1 MKKHT
6 DGFRRLNNYI
16 GTQLFFLVAVPIEQI
31 LQDLAVIMI
40 IASAMTLLFYKLKQP
55 IVIGFI
61 IAGVIIG
68 PHTPPFSLIHND
80 EVLNLFAE
88 LGVILLL
95 FTVGME
101 FPIQKL
107 RNIGRK
113 AIIIATTEAF
123 GTLTVGFFVAQ
134 ALGLGFYDSLFIALA
149 ISVTSTVIVMRV
161 LGELN
166 MMRDESATLIL
177 GTAII
182 EDIIIISLLAI
193 FQSMGTSGNISVNE
207 IALSIGVTVGFI
219 AVVLVLGSKIVPKL
233 MDAIARTN
241 QHDVLIV
248 AAAGVAFGLAFAS
261 SELGISV
268 AAGAFFAGVLVAESR
283 SHSVTSILANPVK
296 DIFAALFFVSV
307 DALMDFKLMSQ
318 FIVPALILIGVSIG
332 AKFLT
337 VYVSSRL
344 QGISNITSSRTAVGL
359 SSSGGEIALV
369 VAKGGIDVGVANP
382 IVLPMVGT
390 MTIITTFI
398 SPYVIKYGWRFTE
411 RFKKGHNNKQQ
422 NSSDPDKNPSEKQP

>member
-1 MKKHT
+1 
-6 DGFRRLNNYI
+6 
-16 GTQLFFLVAVPIEQI
+16 VAVPIEQI

-40 IASAMTLLFYKLKQP
+40 IASAMTLVFYKLKQP

-123 GTLTVGFFVAQ
+123 GTLTIGFFVAQ
-134 ALGLGFYDSLFIALA
+134 TLGLGFYDSLFIALS

-166 MMRDESATLIL
+166 MMKDEAATLIL

-182 EDIIIISLLAI
+182 EDILIISLLAI
-193 FQSMGTSGNISVNE
+193 FQSMGTSGNISINE
-207 IALSIGVTVGFI
+207 IAISVGVTIGFI

-233 MDAIARTN
+233 MDVIARTN

-248 AAAGVAFGLAFAS
+248 AAVGVAFGLAFVS
-261 SELGISV
+261 FQLGISV

-283 SHSVTSILANPVK
+283 SHSVTSILATPVK

-307 DALMDFKLMSQ
+307 GALMDFKLIPL

-337 VYVSSRL
+337 VYASSRL
-344 QGISNITSSRTAVGL
+344 QRISNITSARNAVGL

-369 VAKGGIDVGVANP
+369 VAKGGIDVGAANP
-382 IVLPMVGT
+382 IILPMVGT

-398 SPYVIKYGWRFTE
+398 SPYVIKYGWKFTE
-411 RFKKGHNNKQQ
+411 RFRNGRNNKKQ
-422 NSSDPDKNPSEKQP
+422 NSPHPDKNPNENQS

>member
-1 MKKHT
+1 ME
-6 DGFRRLNNYI
+6 
-16 GTQLFFLVAVPIEQI
+16 VPIEQI
-31 LQDLAVIMI
+31 LQDFAVIMI
-40 IASAMTLLFYKLKQP
+40 IASVMTLIFYRLKQP

-61 IAGVIIG
+61 VAGIIIG
-68 PHTPPFSLIHND
+68 PHTPPFSLIHNSD
-80 EVLNLFAE
+80 VLNLFAE
-88 LGVILLL
+88 MGVILLL

-107 RNIGRK
+107 RKIGRK
-113 AIIIATTEAF
+113 AIIIATSEAL
-123 GTLTVGFFVAQ
+123 GTLAIGFFTAQ
-134 ALGLGFYDSLFIALA
+134 ALGLAFYDSLFIALA

-166 MMRDESATLIL
+166 MMKDESATLIL

-193 FQSMGTSGNISVNE
+193 FQSSGVSGDISVNE
-207 IALSIGVTVGFI
+207 IIISVAITIGFI
-219 AVVLVLGSKIVPKL
+219 AGILVVGSKIVPKL
-233 MDAIARTN
+233 IDIVARTN

-248 AAAGVAFGLAFAS
+248 AAVGVAFGFAFIS
-261 SELGISV
+261 FQLGISV
-268 AAGAFFAGVLVAESR
+268 AAGAFFAGVLIAESR
-283 SHSVTSILANPVK
+283 SHAVTSVLATPVK

-307 DALMDFKLMSQ
+307 GALMDFKLIPI

-332 AKFLT
+332 AKFVT
-337 VYVSSRL
+337 VYLSSRL
-344 QGISNITSSRTAVGL
+344 QKVNNLTSARTAVGL

-369 VAKGGIDVGVANP
+369 VAKGGIDTGAASAF
-382 IVLPMVGT
+382 ILPMIGT

-411 RFKKGHNNKQQ
+411 RLRKNQ
-422 NSSDPDKNPSEKQP
+422 NSNDKNSPSVIS

>member
-1 MKKHT
+1 ME
-6 DGFRRLNNYI
+6 
-16 GTQLFFLVAVPIEQI
+16 VPIEQI
-31 LQDLAVIMI
+31 LQDFAVIMI
-40 IASAMTLLFYKLKQP
+40 IASVMTLIFYRLKQP

-61 IAGVIIG
+61 VAGIIIG
-68 PHTPPFSLIHND
+68 PHTPPFSLIHNSD
-80 EVLNLFAE
+80 VLNLFAE
-88 LGVILLL
+88 MGVILLL

-113 AIIIATTEAF
+113 AIIIATSEAL
-123 GTLTVGFFVAQ
+123 GTLAIGFFTAQ

-166 MMRDESATLIL
+166 MMKDESTTLIL

-182 EDIIIISLLAI
+182 EDIIVISLLAI
-193 FQSMGTSGNISVNE
+193 FQSSGVSGDISVNE
-207 IALSIGVTVGFI
+207 IIISIATTIGFI
-219 AVVLVLGSKIVPKL
+219 AGILVVGSKIVPKL
-233 MDAIARTN
+233 IDIVARTN

-248 AAAGVAFGLAFAS
+248 AAVGVAFGFAFIS
-261 SELGISV
+261 FQLGISV
-268 AAGAFFAGVLVAESR
+268 AAGAFFAGVLIAESR
-283 SHSVTSILANPVK
+283 SHAVTSVLATPVK

-307 DALMDFKLMSQ
+307 GALMDFKLIPI

-337 VYVSSRL
+337 VYLSSRL
-344 QGISNITSSRTAVGL
+344 QKVNNLTSARTAVGL

-369 VAKGGIDVGVANP
+369 VAKGGIDTGAASTF
-382 IVLPMVGT
+382 ILPMIGT

-398 SPYVIKYGWRFTE
+398 SPYIIKYGWKFTE
-411 RFKKGHNNKQQ
+411 RLRKDQ
-422 NSSDPDKNPSEKQP
+422 NSNDKNSPAVIS

>member
-1 MKKHT
+1 M
-6 DGFRRLNNYI
+6 
-16 GTQLFFLVAVPIEQI
+16 AVPIEQI

-40 IASAMTLLFYKLKQP
+40 IASAMTLVFYKLKQP

-123 GTLTVGFFVAQ
+123 GTLTIGFFVAQ
-134 ALGLGFYDSLFIALA
+134 TLGLGFYDSLFIALS

-166 MMRDESATLIL
+166 MMKDEAATLIL

-182 EDIIIISLLAI
+182 EDILIISLLAI
-193 FQSMGTSGNISVNE
+193 FQSMGTSGNISINE
-207 IALSIGVTVGFI
+207 IAISVGVTIGFI

-233 MDAIARTN
+233 MDVIARTN

-248 AAAGVAFGLAFAS
+248 AAVGVAFGLAFVS
-261 SELGISV
+261 FQLGISV

-283 SHSVTSILANPVK
+283 SHSVTSILATPVK

-307 DALMDFKLMSQ
+307 GALMDFKLIPL

-337 VYVSSRL
+337 VYASSRL
-344 QGISNITSSRTAVGL
+344 QRISNITSARNAVGL

-369 VAKGGIDVGVANP
+369 VAKGGIDVGAANP
-382 IVLPMVGT
+382 IILPMVGT

-398 SPYVIKYGWRFTE
+398 SPYVIKYGWKFTE
-411 RFKKGHNNKQQ
+411 RFRNGRNNKKQ
-422 NSSDPDKNPSEKQP
+422 NSPHPDKNPNENQS

>member
-1 MKKHT
+1 ME
-6 DGFRRLNNYI
+6 
-16 GTQLFFLVAVPIEQI
+16 VPIEQI
-31 LQDLAVIMI
+31 LQDFAVIMI
-40 IASAMTLLFYKLKQP
+40 IASVMTLIFYRLKQP

-61 IAGVIIG
+61 VAGIIIG
-68 PHTPPFSLIHND
+68 PHTPPFSLIHNSD
-80 EVLNLFAE
+80 VLNLFAE
-88 LGVILLL
+88 MGVILLL

-113 AIIIATTEAF
+113 AIIIATSEAL
-123 GTLTVGFFVAQ
+123 GTLAIGFFTAQ

-166 MMRDESATLIL
+166 MMKDESATLIL

-182 EDIIIISLLAI
+182 EDIIVISLLAI
-193 FQSMGTSGNISVNE
+193 FQSSGVSGDISVNE
-207 IALSIGVTVGFI
+207 IIISIATTIGFI
-219 AVVLVLGSKIVPKL
+219 AGILVVGSKIVPKL
-233 MDAIARTN
+233 IDIVARTN

-248 AAAGVAFGLAFAS
+248 AAVGVAFGFAFIS
-261 SELGISV
+261 FQLGISV
-268 AAGAFFAGVLVAESR
+268 AAGAFFAGVLIAESR
-283 SHSVTSILANPVK
+283 SHAVTSVLATPVK

-307 DALMDFKLMSQ
+307 GALMDFKLIPI

-337 VYVSSRL
+337 VYLSSRL
-344 QGISNITSSRTAVGL
+344 QKVNNLTSARTAVGL

-369 VAKGGIDVGVANP
+369 VAKGGIDTGAASTF
-382 IVLPMVGT
+382 ILPMIGT

-398 SPYVIKYGWRFTE
+398 SPYIIKYGWKFTE
-411 RFKKGHNNKQQ
+411 RLRKDQ
-422 NSSDPDKNPSEKQP
+422 NSNDKNSPAVIS

>member
-1 MKKHT
+1 ME
-6 DGFRRLNNYI
+6 
-16 GTQLFFLVAVPIEQI
+16 VPIEQI
-31 LQDLAVIMI
+31 LQDFAVIMI
-40 IASAMTLLFYKLKQP
+40 IASVMTLIFYRLKQP

-61 IAGVIIG
+61 VAGIIIG
-68 PHTPPFSLIHND
+68 PHTPPFSLIHNSD
-80 EVLNLFAE
+80 VLNLFAE
-88 LGVILLL
+88 MGVILLL

-107 RNIGRK
+107 RKIGRK
-113 AIIIATTEAF
+113 AIIIASSEAL
-123 GTLTVGFFVAQ
+123 GTLAIGFFTAQ

-166 MMRDESATLIL
+166 MMKEESATLIL

-193 FQSMGTSGNISVNE
+193 FQSSGVSGDISVNE
-207 IALSIGVTVGFI
+207 VIVSIAITIGFI
-219 AVVLVLGSKIVPKL
+219 AGVLIVGSKIVPKL
-233 MDAIARTN
+233 IDVVARTN

-248 AAAGVAFGLAFAS
+248 AAVGVAFGFAFIS
-261 SELGISV
+261 FQLGISV
-268 AAGAFFAGVLVAESR
+268 AAGAFFAGVLIAESR
-283 SHSVTSILANPVK
+283 SHAVTSVLATPVK

-307 DALMDFKLMSQ
+307 GALMDFKLIPV
-318 FIVPALILIGVSIG
+318 FIVPALVLIGVSIG

-337 VYVSSRL
+337 VYLSSRL
-344 QGISNITSSRTAVGL
+344 QKINNLTSARTAVGL

-369 VAKGGIDVGVANP
+369 VAKGGIDVGAASAF
-382 IVLPMVGT
+382 ILPMIGT

-398 SPYVIKYGWRFTE
+398 SPYVIKYGWKFTE
-411 RFKKGHNNKQQ
+411 RLRKDQKNIDKGP
-422 NSSDPDKNPSEKQP
+422 SDPDS